1 MSQHTVSSHPVSE
14 MAANQQP
21 EVTAYEANFDGL
33 VGLTHNYAGLS
44 FGNVAS
50 TSNKNAVANPK
61 LAALQGLE
69 KMKTL
74 ADMGFKQGVLPPQE
88 RPCVHT
94 LRQLG
99 FSGTDAQ
106 VIAQAAKQAPRLL
119 ANVSSASSMWVAN
132 AATVSP
138 SADTA
143 DNKVHFTVAN
153 LNNKFH
159 RSIEDG
165 TTGRALQAIFR
176 DDRHFAH
183 HDALPQQA
191 IMGDEGAANHN
202 RLCASYGEAGV
213 EVFVYG
219 RQAFGGEVEPQ
230 KYPAR
235 QTREASEAVA
245 RLHQLNNDNTVYLQQ
260 NPAVIDQGVFHND
273 VIAVSNG
280 PVLFHHQEA
289 FHHQVAAFAEIERK
303 LARVGAEFTPIEVPT
318 SKVSVQDAVN
328 TYLFNSQLLTKPDG
342 SMMIVVPQESRN
354 NQRVWMYLNELVTS
368 GGPIRDIRVFDLRE
382 SMCNG
387 GGPACLRLRVV
398 LTEQELQATN
408 QRAVMND
415 ALYQSLTHWVGKHY
429 RDRLTEAD
437 LADPQLLTENRTA
450 LDELTQIMGLG
461 SIYPFQQ

>member
-1 MSQHTVSSHPVSE
+1 MSVKQ
-14 MAANQQP
+14 
-21 EVTAYEANFDGL
+21 AYEVNFDGL

-61 LAALQGLE
+61 VAALQGLQ

-74 ADMGFKQGVLPPQE
+74 SDMGFKQGVLPPQE
-88 RPCVHT
+88 RPCAHT
-94 LRQLG
+94 LRKLG
-99 FSGTDAQ
+99 FSGTDAE
-106 VIAQAAKQAPRLL
+106 VIAQAAKKAPQLL

-143 DNKVHFTVAN
+143 DRKVHFTVAN

-159 RSIEDG
+159 RSIEDI
-165 TTGRALQAIFR
+165 TTGNALQAIFA
-176 DDRHFAH
+176 DANHFAH
-183 HDALPQQA
+183 HAALPQQA
-191 IMGDEGAANHN
+191 LMGDEGAANHN
-202 RLCASYGEAGV
+202 RLCRSYGEQGV

-219 RQAFGGEVEPQ
+219 RQAFGGQVEPQ
-230 KYPAR
+230 KFPAR

-245 RLHQLNNDNTVYLQQ
+245 RLHQLDESQTVFLQQ
-260 NPAVIDQGVFHND
+260 NPDVIDKGVFHND

-289 FHHQVAAFAEIERK
+289 FIHQAQVFDEIRHK
-303 LARVGAEFTPIEVPT
+303 LGRFDCEFTPIEVP
-318 SKVSVQDAVN
+318 SAKVSVEDAVG
-328 TYLFNSQLLTKPDG
+328 TYLFNSQLLTKADG
-342 SMMIVVPQESRN
+342 RMMIVVPEESRKN
-354 NQRVWMYLNELVTS
+354 ERVWTYLNELVTS
-368 GGPIRDIRVFDLRE
+368 GGPINEVKVFDLRE

-398 LTEQELQATN
+398 LNDDEL
-408 QRAVMND
+408 RAANPKALMND
-415 ALYQSLTHWVGKHY
+415 GLYLSLTQWVEKHY

-437 LADPQLLTENRTA
+437 LADPQLLVENRTA

-461 SIYPFQQ
+461 SIYPFQR